1 MLNSTPP
8 VRGATCLHV
17 LSKKCG
23 HEKPQ
28 GARSCDF
35 CDQDLNT
42 PSDSTITDVV
52 RSSGFVGRQRELGE
66 LTSALGDAISG
77 HGRLV
82 LLGGDPGIGKT
93 CIVQELAAIA
103 DARSADVFWEHCYEG
118 EGAPPYWPWFQ
129 ILRSCVAESDAE
141 RFEAAMGSDAEAFG
155 EIVPELRSKLPN
167 LGVPP
172 TFDPDSARFRLFD
185 SITTYLKNASND
197 RPIVLMLEDLHW
209 ADASSLALLEHII
222 GDMAESN
229 LLIVGT
235 YRDNEVSLDHSLSR
249 ILGNVLRHDGFQS
262 LDIGSLTLGDVGELV
277 TLSGGSDMPRDSGTG
292 ASHDR
297 GQRAVRWRTPQV
309 TGRRRAG
316 RGSGVAVRLPPGN
329 QRGHKQ
335 TLRWVVRRVQSG
347 ADGRRR

>member
-1 MLNSTPP
+1 MFCP
-8 VRGATCLHV
+8 
-17 LSKKCG
+17 KCG

-77 HGRLV
+77 HDRQV
-82 LLGGDPGIGKT
+82 LLGGDPGISKT
-93 CIVQELAAIA
+93 CIVQEFAAIA
-103 DARSADVFWEHCYEG
+103 DARSADVFWGHCYGG
-118 EGAPPYWPWFQ
+118 EGAPPYWPWLQ

-141 RFEAAMGSDAEAFG
+141 RFEAAMGSDAEAIG
-155 EIVPELRSKLPN
+155 EIVPELRSKFPN

-172 TFDPDSARFRLFD
+172 TFDPGSARFRLFD

-197 RPIVLMLEDLHW
+197 RTIVLMLEDLHW
-209 ADASSLALLEHII
+209 ADASSLALLEHIV

-235 YRDNEVSLDHSLSR
+235 YRDNEVSLDHPLSR
-249 ILGNVLRHDGFQS
+249 TLRNVVRHDGFQRPV
-262 LDIGSLTLGDVGELV
+262 IF
-277 TLSGGSDMPRDSGTG
+277 SGIFGF
-292 ASHDR
+292 A
-297 GQRAVRWRTPQV
+297 QRAQV
-309 TGRRRAG
+309 FTKC
-316 RGSGVAVRLPPGN
+316 SETNIYDCPGF
-329 QRGHKQ
+329 
-335 TLRWVVRRVQSG
+335 
-347 ADGRRR
+347 